1 MKKHNSQHIWDKAL
15 MIMLMMTQPDP
26 WRVIDANP
34 KVRVWIE
41 SAKACRQMSPRDSH
55 KKDKPQREKKIH
67 GGNFYLLRYYF

>member
-1 MKKHNSQHIWDKAL
+1 MM
-15 MIMLMMTQPDP
+15 MIMAQPDP

-55 KKDKPQREKKIH
+55 KKDKPQREKKNPR
-67 GGNFYLLRYYF
+67 G